1 VLVAGTC
8 QLVDESDNAILASD
22 PIPTSSG
29 NVQMSLTATDTVAA
43 GTAIE
48 VTCEAGDL
56 TTTFANSAGIA
67 AIQF

>member
-1 VLVAGTC
+1 
-8 QLVDESDNAILASD
+8 
-22 PIPTSSG
+22 
-29 NVQMSLTATDTVAA
+29 MSLTATDTVAA